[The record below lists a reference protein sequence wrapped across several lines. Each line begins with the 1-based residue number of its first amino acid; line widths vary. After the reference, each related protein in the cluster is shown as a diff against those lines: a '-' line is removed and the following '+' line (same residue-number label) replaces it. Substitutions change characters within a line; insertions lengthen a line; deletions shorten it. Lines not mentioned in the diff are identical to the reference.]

1 MGLSPLSISVRLLLL
16 SAMAAAVSS
25 AATGAK
31 RSLAKR
37 NSGLFYDLA
46 LAHQGRGGKGHL
58 LRGFA
63 GAASSQ
69 YVDTWRIF
77 KTDWVRI
84 KHPDYCRVRN
94 STEIGPVG

>member
-1 MGLSPLSISVRLLLL
+1 MGFSSELFYIISKLSLLLAL

-25 AATGAK
+25 TATGPK

-46 LAHQGRGGKGHL
+46 LAHQGRGGKIQL

-84 KHPDYCRVRN
+84 KHPD
-94 STEIGPVG
+94 